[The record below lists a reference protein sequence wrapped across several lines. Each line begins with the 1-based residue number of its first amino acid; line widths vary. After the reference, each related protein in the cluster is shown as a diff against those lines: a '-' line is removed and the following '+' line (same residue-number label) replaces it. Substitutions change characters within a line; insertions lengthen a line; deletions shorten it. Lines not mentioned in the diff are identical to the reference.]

1 MNNARI
7 AAVLTWVYAAGFGLS
22 TIPVAA
28 FLLRQGRLPV
38 FAGLFESYGGPWS
51 ARLHARIFVVLLMAF
66 FVVTVI
72 AAWAA
77 WLVWN
82 GSKVGTVLALVLLPV
97 EVVFWVGFALPIPWL
112 IGVARVAFLA
122 LAWNALS

>member
-28 FLLRQGRLPV
+28 FFLRHGRLPV
-38 FAGLFESYGGPWS
+38 FAGLFEAYGGPWS
-51 ARLHARIFVVLLMAF
+51 ARLHARTFVALLMAF
-66 FVVTVI
+66 FVVTLI

-82 GSKVGTVLALVLLPV
+82 GSKVGALLALVILPV

>member
-82 GSKVGTVLALVLLPV
+82 GSKVGAVLALVLLPV